1 MSKSSV
7 LHLPGSGLRWLA
19 VGAAIGLFV
28 AAAGAPNFGPR
39 TTLAADPVAAEHT
52 ISVMGLGRVTLT
64 PDVADLRLGV
74 NVTAPTATQARSEA
88 AAAMTK
94 VVEAIKQ
101 GGVADKDIQTSTLS
115 LQPTYDYTSNG
126 QGKLTGFQVLNI
138 VAVCVRNIS
147 TVGDLIDAAVTAGA
161 TSVDGVSFR
170 VENQTAAEA
179 QARTAAVAD
188 ARSKANALA
197 AAAGVSV
204 TGVSSISELSAS
216 SPYPIAYAASP
227 AGKNAES
234 TPVQPGT
241 AAIDI
246 VLTMVFIIG

>member
-7 LHLPGSGLRWLA
+7 INLPGSGLRWLA
-19 VGAAIGLFV
+19 VGAAVGLFV
-28 AAAGAPNFGPR
+28 ASAGGPNFGPR
-39 TTLAADPVAAEHT
+39 TTLAADPVVPEHT
-52 ISVMGLGRVTLT
+52 ISVTGMGRVTLT

-74 NVTAPTATQARSEA
+74 NVTAPTATQARSDA

-94 VVEAIKQ
+94 VVAAIKE

-115 LQPTYDYTSNG
+115 LQPMYDYSQHG
-126 QGKLTGFQVLNI
+126 QGKLIGFQVLNI
-138 VAVCVRNIS
+138 VAVTARNIS
-147 TVGDLIDAAVTAGA
+147 TVGDLMDAAVTAGA

-197 AAAGVSV
+197 AAAGVSI
-204 TGVSSISELSAS
+204 TGVSSISEPGTS
-216 SPYPIAYAASP
+216 SPYRIEYAAP
-227 AGKNAES
+227 AAGKDAAS

-246 VLTMVFIIG
+246 VVNMVFIIG